1 MKNLNLHRIVM
12 EVFGGCNYTCQMCPQ
27 TNPGRGASFKRK
39 MSIDEFKRILDEIV
53 PKYGSPQIN
62 LEGSGE
68 PTMAKDLDKYIK
80 VVKEK
85 NLKCFMYCNGARLKG
100 DFMKKVID
108 AGIDFIRF
116 SIIGFD
122 RSEYIKWMNIDNFEL
137 IKSNVL
143 EAKDYIKETN
153 SNCQLSTYHLITD
166 NSKIEEQINYY
177 KNNVINKL
185 GVTSYIWKMHNWSGN
200 FDNEGNKRTVKKK
213 KSCGRP
219 FAPELTIRSGGSV
232 GKTGAIVPC
241 CQTLGPPNEEK
252 SILGHLSEKS
262 FEEIWNGEKYKKLRN
277 AHKNLNFDEID
288 YCKDCDFLYED
299 PEVLVWS
306 NDKKA
311 KINHMLGT
319 PEDFILNNEKY
330 LKVSDHKIK

>member
-1 MKNLNLHRIVM
+1 MTLYFSV
-12 EVFGGCNYTCQMCPQ
+12 CQ
-27 TNPGRGASFKRK
+27 
-39 MSIDEFKRILDEIV
+39 
-53 PKYGSPQIN
+53 
-62 LEGSGE
+62 
-68 PTMAKDLDKYIK
+68 
-80 VVKEK
+80 
-85 NLKCFMYCNGARLKG
+85 
-100 DFMKKVID
+100 
-108 AGIDFIRF
+108 
-116 SIIGFD
+116 
-122 RSEYIKWMNIDNFEL
+122 
-137 IKSNVL
+137 
-143 EAKDYIKETN
+143 
-153 SNCQLSTYHLITD
+153 
-166 NSKIEEQINYY
+166 
-177 KNNVINKL
+177 
-185 GVTSYIWKMHNWSGN
+185 
-200 FDNEGNKRTVKKK
+200 KK

-330 LKVSDHKIK
+330 LKVSDHNIK